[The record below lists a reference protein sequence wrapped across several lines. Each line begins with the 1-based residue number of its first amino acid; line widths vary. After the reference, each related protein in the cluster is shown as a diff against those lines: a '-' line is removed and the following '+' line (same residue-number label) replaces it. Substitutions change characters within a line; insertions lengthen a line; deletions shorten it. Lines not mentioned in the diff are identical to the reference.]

1 MPKTFSGTTFSMTF
15 ETELLLL
22 ISLCLIL
29 VLLVLFLLMQIRAF
43 PARVKSVEPQAVE
56 ETGVKEFREVN
67 LRENAGSSEIE
78 KLSMLV
84 EELRKTRKE
93 LEDQKEMLEE
103 ALLLVEKDNFRKTEE
118 LWEAQQ
124 LQLSMLPRQTPFYPG
139 YEISLFS
146 QPATEVGGDYY
157 DFSFEEKGKRLHLV
171 LGDATG
177 HGYKPGI
184 LVATA
189 KSYFQT
195 LSGKNKPEEVLERI
209 SEAIL
214 SLNTR
219 GLYMGLSLLRIDGDL
234 IELVSSGMPPVLYYQ
249 PAEGKEKVQQHSL
262 KGLFLGVTGGQ
273 SGSRKYFRMHS
284 GDVLLLMTD
293 GLAEGQNEAGE
304 LFGYESVRKVFAQNA
319 QKGARNIIEK
329 LMEAGKSWRAGKEG
343 FKDDVSLMVIKRK

>member
-1 MPKTFSGTTFSMTF
+1 MTF
-15 ETELLLL
+15 KLNFLL
-22 ISLCLIL
+22 ILGLC
-29 VLLVLFLLMQIRAF
+29 VLLVVLIGFLLMQMRFLLAHFF
-43 PARVKSVEPQAVE
+43 PAEQIVVKRPEVKQLLSTGPPEG
-56 ETGVKEFREVN
+56 ET
-67 LRENAGSSEIE
+67 GSSELE
-78 KLSMLV
+78 KLNLLV
-84 EELRKTRKE
+84 EELKNTRKE
-93 LEDQKEMLEE
+93 LEEQKEMLED

-118 LWEAQQ
+118 LWDAQQ

-157 DFSFEEKGKRLHLV
+157 DYSFDESAKRLHLV

-195 LSGKNKPEEVLERI
+195 LSGKSTGEEIIQRV

-219 GLYMGLSLLRIDGDL
+219 GLYMGLSLLQMDGDL
-234 IELVSSGMPPVLYYQ
+234 VEVVSSGMPPVLYYQ
-249 PAEGKEKVQQHSL
+249 SAEGKEKVQQHSL
-262 KGLFLGVTGGQ
+262 KGLFLGVTKSQKGNK
-273 SGSRKYFRMHS
+273 KYFRMHS

-293 GLAEGQNEAGE
+293 GLAEAQNSAGE
-304 LFGYESVRKVFAQNA
+304 LFGFDAVRKTFGLHAH
-319 QKGARNIIEK
+319 KGARAIIEN
-329 LMEAGKSWRAGKEG
+329 LIEAGEQWGDGKKG
-343 FKDDVSLMVIKRK
+343 FRDDVSLIAIRRK